1 MQIIEDKQIPTP
13 CTSNHASNLL
23 QLGNGDLLCTWFGG
37 SMEGTADVCIY
48 LSRMDSQ
55 TGTWSDAQKM
65 SADTARS
72 EQNPVLFQK
81 SPEELWLLYTAQLK
95 TDQGTALVRI
105 RKSYDNGVTWT
116 ETTEL
121 VPDIGT
127 FIRHAPVINPD
138 GKILLP
144 IWHSNIKEAFGKDHS
159 LVLASTDDGH
169 SWSSTEVPA
178 STGCVHMNI
187 LGNCQIAFY
196 RRRQA
201 DYIFRSI
208 SEDNGLTWSEP
219 QPTNLPNNNSS
230 IQARLLRD
238 GRIVIIYN
246 EIQAIGRQCESSIPP
261 WIQDQEEFLKKCGE
275 ITRKSAIWGVP
286 RNPLVIASS
295 EDMGLTW
302 KKELVVE
309 DDPNLRSSH
318 DEKGSFIGD
327 YSYPSIIETTD
338 GNLQISYSY
347 LRDYIKHVTLS
358 W

>member
-1 MQIIEDKQIPTP
+1 MRIIEEKRIPTP
-13 CTSNHASNLL
+13 CSSNHASNLL
-23 QLGNGDLLCTWFGG
+23 QLDNGDLLCTWFGG

-48 LSRMDSQ
+48 LSRMDSN
-55 TGTWSDAQKM
+55 TGIWSEAQKM

-81 SPEELWLLYTAQLK
+81 TPAELWLLYTAQLK

-105 RKSYDNGVTWT
+105 RKSYDNGRNWT
-116 ETTEL
+116 EAKEL

-127 FIRHAPVINPD
+127 FIRHAPVINPA
-138 GKILLP
+138 GEILLP
-144 IWHSNIKEAFGKDHS
+144 IWHSNIKEAFGNDNS
-159 LVLASTDDGH
+159 LVLISSDNGI
-169 SWSSTEVPA
+169 SWNSTEIPD
-178 STGCVHMNI
+178 SIGCVHMNI
-187 LGNCQIAFY
+187 LGNCRVAFY

-201 DYIFRSI
+201 DYIFRSV
-208 SEDNGLTWSEP
+208 STDNGLTWSKPE
-219 QPTNLPNNNSS
+219 PTNLPNNNSS

-246 EIQAIGRQCESSIPP
+246 DIQSTGRDGESSIPP
-261 WIQDQEEFLKKCGE
+261 WIQDKKEFLEKCGE
-275 ITRKSAIWGVP
+275 LTSKCAIWGVP

-302 KKELVVE
+302 QREIVIE
-309 DDPNLRSSH
+309 DDATLRSAH
-318 DEKGSFIGD
+318 DEKGAFIGD
-327 YSYPSIIETTD
+327 YSYPSIIETMD

-358 W
+358 A

>member
-1 MQIIEDKQIPTP
+1 MKIIEEKQIPTP

-23 QLGNGDLLCTWFGG
+23 QLANGDLLCTWFGG

-48 LSRMDSQ
+48 LSRMDQQ
-55 TGTWSDAQKM
+55 TGLWSNAQKM
-65 SADTARS
+65 SADTTRS

-81 SPEELWLLYTAQLK
+81 APSELWLLYTGQLK

-105 RKSYDNGVTWT
+105 RKSYDNGVTWSAP
-116 ETTEL
+116 EDL

-127 FIRHAPVINPD
+127 FIRHAPVINSD
-138 GKILLP
+138 GTIVLP
-144 IWHSNIKEAFGKDHS
+144 IWHSNIKEAFGHDNS
-159 LVLASTDDGH
+159 LVLTSTDGA
-169 SWSSTEVPA
+169 SWSRTEVPA

-187 LGNCQIAFY
+187 LDNCKVAFF

-201 DYIFRSI
+201 DYIFRSV

-219 QPTNLPNNNSS
+219 QATDLPNNNSS
-230 IQARLLRD
+230 IQARLLRN

-246 EIQAIGRQCESSIPP
+246 EIQADGGAGESSIPP
-261 WIQDQEEFLKKCGE
+261 WIQDQKEFLQKCGE
-275 ITRKSAIWGVP
+275 LTDQCAIWGVP

-302 KKELVVE
+302 KKEIVVE
-309 DDPNLRSSH
+309 ADATLRSPH

-327 YSYPSIIETTD
+327 YSYPSIIETAD

-347 LRDYIKHVTLS
+347 LRDYIKHVTLRL
-358 W
+358 

>member
-1 MQIIEDKQIPTP
+1 MKIIDEKQIPTP
-13 CTSNHASNLL
+13 CSSNHASNLL
-23 QLGNGDLLCTWFGG
+23 QLANGNLLCTWFGG

-48 LSRMDSQ
+48 LSRMDSK
-55 TGTWSDAQKM
+55 TGVWSAAQKM

-81 SPEELWLLYTAQLK
+81 APAELWLMYTAQLK

-105 RKSYDNGVTWT
+105 RKSYDDGHTWT

-127 FIRHAPVINPD
+127 FIRHAPVINAE
-138 GKILLP
+138 GHVLLP
-144 IWHSNIKEAFGKDHS
+144 IWHSNIKEAFGNDNS
-159 LVLASTDDGH
+159 LVLVSADDGT
-169 SWSSTEVPA
+169 SWSSTAVPD

-187 LGNCQIAFY
+187 LDNCRVAFY

-201 DYIFRSI
+201 DYIFRSV
-208 SEDNGLTWSEP
+208 STDNGLTWSKP
-219 QPTNLPNNNSS
+219 QPTDLPNNNSS

-246 EIQAIGRQCESSIPP
+246 DIHATGGDRESSIPP
-261 WIQDQEEFLKKCGE
+261 WIQDKGEFLEKCGKL
-275 ITRKSAIWGVP
+275 TDKCAIWGVP

-302 KKELVVE
+302 KQEIVVE
-309 DDPNLRSSH
+309 TDATLRSSH

-327 YSYPSIIETTD
+327 YSYPSIIETAD

-347 LRDYIKHVTLS
+347 LRDYIKHVTLCP
-358 W
+358 

>member
-1 MQIIEDKQIPTP
+1 MKIIDEKQIPTP
-13 CTSNHASNLL
+13 CSSNHASNLL
-23 QLGNGDLLCTWFGG
+23 QLANGNLLCTWFGG

-48 LSRMDSQ
+48 LSRMDSK
-55 TGTWSDAQKM
+55 TGVWSAAQKM

-81 SPEELWLLYTAQLK
+81 APAELWLMYTAQLK

-105 RKSYDNGVTWT
+105 RKSYDNGHTWT

-127 FIRHAPVINPD
+127 FIRHAPVINAE
-138 GKILLP
+138 GHVLLP
-144 IWHSNIKEAFGKDHS
+144 IWHSNIKEAFGNDNS
-159 LVLASTDDGH
+159 LVLVSADDGT
-169 SWSSTEVPA
+169 SWSSSAVPG

-187 LGNCQIAFY
+187 LDNCQVAFY

-201 DYIFRSI
+201 DYIFRSV
-208 SEDNGLTWSEP
+208 STDNGLTWSKP
-219 QPTNLPNNNSS
+219 QPTDLPNNNSS

-246 EIQAIGRQCESSIPP
+246 EIQATGRACESSIPP
-261 WIQDQEEFLKKCGE
+261 WIQDQEEFLEKCGE
-275 ITRKSAIWGVP
+275 LTSKCAIWGVP

-302 KKELVVE
+302 KQEIVVE
-309 DDPNLRSSH
+309 ADATLRSSH

-327 YSYPSIIETTD
+327 YSYPSIIETAD

-347 LRDYIKHVTLS
+347 LRDYIKHVTLCP
-358 W
+358 